1 MLSELTNKNT
11 FAHYGIISK
20 IVGDSITVNL
30 EQNIHCESCHAKGT
44 CGISDSKTKE
54 IEVTNP
60 NDIFTT
66 NERVCVVLKKV
77 LGFKAILWA
86 YLIPFILMFATL
98 IISSNFL
105 KEWVAGILSLTVL
118 LPYYL
123 ILYFFKNTFKSIF
136 KISIIKT

>member
-11 FAHYGIISK
+11 FVHYGIISK

-44 CGISDSKTKE
+44 CGISDSETKK

-60 NDIFTT
+60 NDTFKTK
-66 NERVCVVLKKV
+66 ERVCVVLKKT
-77 LGFKAILWA
+77 LGLKAILWA
-86 YLIPFILMFATL
+86 YIIPFTLMFATL
-98 IISSNFL
+98 IISSNIL
-105 KEWVAGILSLTVL
+105 KELAAGILSLLVL

-136 KISIIKT
+136 KISILKT